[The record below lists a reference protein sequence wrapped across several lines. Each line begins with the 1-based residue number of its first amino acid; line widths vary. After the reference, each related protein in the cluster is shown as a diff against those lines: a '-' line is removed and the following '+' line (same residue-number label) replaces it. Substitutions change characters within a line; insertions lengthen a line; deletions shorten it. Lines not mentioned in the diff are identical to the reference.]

1 MKVTG
6 NVKLTWT
13 STLTIKLTAMLNN
26 KRTHLDLTTLF
37 ALYTSIWKPISSCA
51 KLTMEASSV
60 IYNTAHLQRHR
71 SLLEIVAFILH
82 CINIR
87 HTQVFN
93 SCSVQSLLPHSWR
106 KELQMRFRLA
116 VSSHSEHVTIQKQQT
131 IATMV
136 KIILVQVV
144 QN

>member
-1 MKVTG
+1 
-6 NVKLTWT
+6 
-13 STLTIKLTAMLNN
+13 MLNN
-26 KRTHLDLTTLF
+26 NWTPLELVTIL
-37 ALYTSIWKPISSCA
+37 ALYTSIWKLTSPCA

-60 IYNTAHLQRHR
+60 IYYSAHLQRHR
-71 SLLEIVAFILH
+71 SLLEIVASILH

-136 KIILVQVV
+136 KIMFVQEV

>member
-6 NVKLTWT
+6 NVKLTRN
-13 STLTIKLTAMLNN
+13 STLTIKSTAMLNI
-26 KRTHLDLTTLF
+26 TGTPLDLTTLL

-51 KLTMEASSV
+51 KLTMEASLV